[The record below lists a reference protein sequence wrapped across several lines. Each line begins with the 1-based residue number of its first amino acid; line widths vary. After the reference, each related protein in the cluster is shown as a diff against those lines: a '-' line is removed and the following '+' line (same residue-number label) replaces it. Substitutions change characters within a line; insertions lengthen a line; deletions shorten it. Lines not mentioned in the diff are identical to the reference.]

1 MGSSAIV
8 PGGASEPI
16 TLLTHE
22 WHLQNVFHISVK
34 YVETHRAA
42 VVTQFGIEA
51 TNKVSNHT

>member
-1 MGSSAIV
+1 MIV

-34 YVETHRAA
+34 YVEPHRAA